1 MTMYCYGMPLLSP
14 PASRDDTHALK
25 HKMYQQKRKHM
36 RRVRGEKRDGS
47 GGNQQKKKKDLQSM
61 RGIESQNSNKKSQT
75 DLHSASCSR
84 TLWRDVCVCWWTHVV
99 TVSFRFHDTPSSALV
114 FGLGR
119 IFHCWQLSTVSSV
132 ECQYDIGHTLIWQQ
146 TQQGVRT
153 GYDNWRSHMRP
164 AARTHNSSCW

>member
-25 HKMYQQKRKHM
+25 HKMYQQKRKHT
-36 RRVRGEKRDGS
+36 RRVRGEKR
-47 GGNQQKKKKDLQSM
+47 GGNQQKRCTKQE
-61 RGIESQNSNKKSQT
+61 RYRQT

-84 TLWRDVCVCWWTHVV
+84 TLWQDVCVLVDTRGNCLLQ
-99 TVSFRFHDTPSSALV
+99 FHDTPSSALV
-114 FGLGR
+114 FALAR

-132 ECQYDIGHTLIWQQ
+132 ECQYDIVHTLIWQQ
-146 TQQGVRT
+146 TRQGVRT
-153 GYDNWRSHMRP
+153 GYDNWRSHVRP